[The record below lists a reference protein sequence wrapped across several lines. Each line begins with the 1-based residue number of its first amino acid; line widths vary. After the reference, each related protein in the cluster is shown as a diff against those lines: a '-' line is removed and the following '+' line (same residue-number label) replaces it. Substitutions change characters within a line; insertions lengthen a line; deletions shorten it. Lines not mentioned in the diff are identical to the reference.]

1 MIMLRLQAVSIV
13 SITYRHNCHK
23 IQVEQK
29 MKDTQIKKRLLTINH
44 FEVVVKYFKEVN
56 LTIT

>member
-1 MIMLRLQAVSIV
+1 
-13 SITYRHNCHK
+13 
-23 IQVEQK
+23 
-29 MKDTQIKKRLLTINH
+29 MKDPQIRKRLLTINH